1 MAALP
6 LEIEQTIRAEITPLA
21 ERFTNTRELYRE
33 VCVLLFFRHGI
44 TPTAN
49 LLYQLVRRGTMSTPA
64 QALQS
69 FWGNLREKSRQ
80 RISHPDLPSE
90 LHDVT
95 GALAAAVWDKANT
108 LAAQN
113 LEAFKADA
121 QTAAE
126 DASRQ
131 VVAITGELE
140 ASRGEVVR
148 AKEAIAE
155 RDQRVSE
162 AEKSLSAAHATI
174 ASLERQL
181 SEQASLMK
189 VANAEL
195 ERARKDFSEE
205 LDKMRRDLALA
216 EERLSRD
223 HARMLKEIDSER
235 QVTTGLRDEL
245 EAARTH
251 NRQSD
256 ESWRTAL
263 EKAHRALG
271 DMREKS
277 GALEGKLHAAEASL
291 TKVEADLDLHR
302 RENMSLKLE
311 LGHKVAHTPQP
322 SEAAAH
328 SPHEGAPAKAT
339 VRRKKPVSA

>member
-6 LEIEQTIRAEITPLA
+6 LEIEQTIRSEITPLA
-21 ERFTNTRELYRE
+21 ERFPNTRELYRE

-69 FWGNLREKSRQ
+69 FWGTLREKSRQ

-95 GALAAAVWDKANT
+95 GALAAALWDKANA

-121 QTAAE
+121 QSAAE

-140 ASRGEVVR
+140 AARADLAL
-148 AKEAIAE
+148 AKEAVAE
-155 RDQRVSE
+155 RDQRV
-162 AEKSLSAAHATI
+162 ADAAKSLSAAHATI

-195 ERARKDFSEE
+195 ERARKDFTDE

-235 QVTTGLRDEL
+235 QVTTGLREEL

-251 NRQSD
+251 NR
-256 ESWRTAL
+256 
-263 EKAHRALG
+263 HRALG

-277 GALEGKLHAAEASL
+277 GALEGKLHAAEASM
-291 TKVEADLDLHR
+291 TKVEAELDLHR

-311 LGHKVAHTPQP
+311 LGHKIAHTQQH
-322 SEAAAH
+322 SEA
-328 SPHEGAPAKAT
+328 STRSLQEETPAKT
-339 VRRKKPVSA
+339 PVRRKKPLSA

>member
-1 MAALP
+1 MATLP

-49 LLYQLVRRGTMSTPA
+49 LLYQLVRRGSMSTPA

-90 LHDVT
+90 LQDVT
-95 GALAAAVWDKANT
+95 GALAAAVWDKANA

-113 LEAFKADA
+113 LEAFKAEA
-121 QTAAE
+121 QSAAE

-140 ASRGEVVR
+140 ASRGEIVL

-155 RDQRVSE
+155 RDQRVSD

-235 QVTTGLRDEL
+235 QVTAGLRDEL

-291 TKVEADLDLHR
+291 TKVEADLHLHR

-311 LGHKVAHTPQP
+311 LGHKVAHTPPP

-328 SPHEGAPAKAT
+328 SPHEEAPAKAA